1 MYLCKFE
8 VCSALF
14 GLAPVGQKKQN
25 LLILEFIT
33 AQSYSTPTLHNM
45 HTVEAKY
52 W

>member
-33 AQSYSTPTLHNM
+33 VKYTSTLHNM
-45 HTVEAKY
+45 QQ
-52 W
+52 